1 MGELNYFKRRN
12 STSLRSV
19 ANVSVWFRSEE
30 SPSEKANLLVPF
42 FARSL
47 NLVHR
52 SSCFLLLNRTETLAM
67 QGIIRP
73 NTLTEL
79 FLNIFLDISEAIIS
93 DVFVRIALHR
103 PHIFFALLS

>member
-1 MGELNYFKRRN
+1 
-12 STSLRSV
+12 
-19 ANVSVWFRSEE
+19 
-30 SPSEKANLLVPF
+30 
-42 FARSL
+42 
-47 NLVHR
+47 
-52 SSCFLLLNRTETLAM
+52 M

-103 PHIFFALLS
+103 PHIFFEVLS